1 VVCCVFVRSSCLS
14 PSPIRSF
21 PSRNGHPPQA
31 RVKAVPLLLPL
42 QRPTTR
48 RRSQHPVQSSSAGAP
63 RSRHSRPRSPSLQP
77 NHPNPASGRV
87 QWFHAHLSRCCGR
100 EFRPGFCGGYRCSPR
115 ILGPL
120 PNRVKEK
127 RRNVCTFVNDPSE
140 LRTNDANRFQILH
153 QSHVERSRET
163 ARKC

>member
-48 RRSQHPVQSSSAGAP
+48 RRSQLPVQSSSAGAP

-77 NHPNPASGRV
+77 TIPTQRQVASSGSTLTCQGAVQLWRIPPFLLAVLNGGRI
-87 QWFHAHLSRCCGR
+87 
-100 EFRPGFCGGYRCSPR
+100 Y
-115 ILGPL
+115 
-120 PNRVKEK
+120 
-127 RRNVCTFVNDPSE
+127 T
-140 LRTNDANRFQILH
+140 LRA
-153 QSHVERSRET
+153 
-163 ARKC
+163 